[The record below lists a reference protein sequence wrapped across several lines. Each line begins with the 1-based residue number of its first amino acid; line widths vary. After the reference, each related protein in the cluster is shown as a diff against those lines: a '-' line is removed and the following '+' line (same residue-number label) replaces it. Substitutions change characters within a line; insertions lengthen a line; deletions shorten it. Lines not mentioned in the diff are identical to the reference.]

1 MKKERKKE
9 RKKRVVAAILTLAL
23 SLALLI
29 PYSCQDKQD
38 SSPQLVAQ
46 ENTSEFFVN
55 EDMAKT
61 VAQNFMRKTNPSLK
75 STKNYKLEKIKDE
88 MGEELIYVI
97 NFDEGGFVLMPAD
110 NRIEPILAFSEN
122 NYFETKNVEQ
132 INGVGLWVSD
142 TKEGIKKIK
151 QSKEPQSE
159 VMKEL
164 WKKYLTKFRLKDEGD
179 PPDDPCVN
187 SSTTVGPLISTLWC
201 QNHNFNSD
209 CPTEAWVENRWGC
222 SADFDDQ
229 DLYLNGRAR
238 AGCVAV
244 ALGMIMNYHEYPTS
258 YNWSQ
263 MPQDNFPWD
272 LYGNSVVADLLYDIG
287 LSSVDMRYKC
297 DISEADDVDA
307 VSALENDF
315 GYSISVTLSG
325 YNINTT
331 ISEISYGRPVYFS
344 GVKDGKGH
352 AWVCDGYRT
361 DVICL
366 GDLGY
371 VYNYLS
377 MKFGNFYGTN
387 DGEYYYNNINGYS
400 NLKIIYGIEP

>member
-1 MKKERKKE
+1 MKKE

-110 NRIEPILAFSEN
+110 NRVEPILAFSEN

-132 INGVGLWVSD
+132 KNGVGLWVSN

-151 QSKEPQSE
+151 KSKDPQSE

-164 WKKYLTKFRLKDEGD
+164 WEKHLFILNLKDEGD
-179 PPDDPCVN
+179 PPDDPCVP
-187 SSTTVGPLISTLWC
+187 SSTTVGPLISTTWR
-201 QNHNFNSD
+201 QGDGFNAD
-209 CPTEAWVENRWGC
+209 CPLEAAVEAKWSC
-222 SADFDDQ
+222 SADFSGS
-229 DLYLNGRAR
+229 YLNGRAY

-244 ALGMIMNYHEYPTS
+244 AMGQIMNYHEHPTS
-258 YNWSQ
+258 YSWNS
-263 MPQDNFPWD
+263 MPSGRT
-272 LYGNSVVADLLYDIG
+272 GNSAAADLLFDIG
-287 LSSVDMRYKC
+287 TEVGMEYKC
-297 DISEADDVDA
+297 NGSFAATSNIVP
-307 VSALENDF
+307 ALENDF
-315 GYSISVTLSG
+315 NYSTSATKASYSYSDFMDVRAE
-325 YNINTT
+325 INT
-331 ISEISYGRPVYFS
+331 SRPVILTGTS
-344 GVKDGKGH
+344 AAGGH

-361 DVICL
+361 NIHCIN
-366 GDLGY
+366 GLGY
-371 VYNYLS
+371 VYNYLHMNWGWGGDS
-377 MKFGNFYGTN
+377 
-387 DGEYYYNNINGYS
+387 DGYFYYNNFNGFTSDKY
-400 NLKIIYGIEP
+400 IIKGIKP